1 VLVFLI
7 GIARQLQSYLL
18 PGARKKCASTASDS
32 EHPAVFSSQARDG
45 FSRVSA
51 GQQTYS
57 LWFVWIVN
65 NGRYARMLVNSDEVY
80 EETDK
85 VCSEL
90 CDPNAKKAKAAKR
103 AKRACTAYGRVLCCG
118 AYDWALP
125 RVWSHQYAGK
135 KEKQLK
141 AEKKQRKHNRP
152 LESLLKSAQQS
163 KVLFPGQ

>member
-1 VLVFLI
+1 
-7 GIARQLQSYLL
+7 
-18 PGARKKCASTASDS
+18 
-32 EHPAVFSSQARDG
+32 
-45 FSRVSA
+45 
-51 GQQTYS
+51 
-57 LWFVWIVN
+57 
-65 NGRYARMLVNSDEVY
+65 MLVNSDEVY

-125 RVWSHQYAGK
+125 RVWPHQYQYAGK
-135 KEKQLK
+135 KEKRLK

-152 LESLLKSAQQS
+152 LESLLKSAQQ
-163 KVLFPGQ
+163 